1 MSVKNQ
7 PEFSEPMLQE
17 SFDDEMDLLEA
28 IKVGA
33 VAKVR
38 ENMHDISNID
48 RIKGI
53 TDELPVKGTAKNQ
66 DLKYNTKLWNP
77 LHYAIYFK

>member
-38 ENMHDISNID
+38 EKIQ
-48 RIKGI
+48 RI
-53 TDELPVKGTAKNQ
+53 
-66 DLKYNTKLWNP
+66 
-77 LHYAIYFK
+77 